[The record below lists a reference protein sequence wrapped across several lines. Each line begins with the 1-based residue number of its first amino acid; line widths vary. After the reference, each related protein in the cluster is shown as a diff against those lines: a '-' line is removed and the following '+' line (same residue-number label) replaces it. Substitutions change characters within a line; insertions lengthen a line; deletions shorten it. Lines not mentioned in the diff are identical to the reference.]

1 MIKGWI
7 LPFVYKSYSSDIKI
21 AQRYD
26 LEFWFFLPIR
36 IYFFCSLGHVK
47 FNSPILLVS
56 SFKFKG
62 GITIGKILFHC
73 CFILLYFAYF
83 AYFGLQ
89 RNWKLNY
96 LKKKKQGLSFAEK
109 QNCKQF
115 ALKSHPLMITLYL
128 LLLFLFLFKLFNSF
142 GFFAFFYHYYILY
155 FCVKSHFCFTQI

>member
-21 AQRYD
+21 SYQFA
-26 LEFWFFLPIR
+26 FTFFVALDMWSLTLQ
-36 IYFFCSLGHVK
+36 FCS
-47 FNSPILLVS
+47 FQAS
-56 SFKFKG
+56 SLKEVLPLAKSFF
-62 GITIGKILFHC
+62 IVALF